1 MRAAQLA
8 GNASHTAARVA
19 AGLRPQWHRLGNAS
33 ARSVA
38 SATGL
43 ARGLW
48 RGALRWCER
57 HELRPRLV
65 GLLTSGQA
73 AGGWVARGALGSLR
87 RLLLLARNGANGGGG
102 ASGGGGG
109 GGGGASGA
117 SGGSSSEPR
126 RRGAR
131 PTGSPS
137 GDSGEQAAQLAQYE
151 RVVRTHDHYAV
162 LELSPRCDTR
172 QIKAAFRRL
181 ARLLHPDKLG
191 AVRSQLKQPEAA
203 FQRLQEAHEV
213 LSDDGKRA
221 TYDLQRQGVYVDG
234 NNHAAAGGGRRG
246 ASPYGHSG
254 RASPGAG
261 YAGHAGHA
269 GHAGYA
275 GYAGY
280 GYDGGRHY
288 HQQQSQQ
295 HQQQRY
301 DPFASMRF
309 DFEQATRGRR
319 GAGQYRSQSFW

>member
-19 AGLRPQWHRLGNAS
+19 AGLRPQWQRLENAS
-33 ARSVA
+33 TRGVA

-43 ARGLW
+43 AHGLW

-87 RLLLLARNGANGGGG
+87 RLLLLARSSGGVGR
-102 ASGGGGG
+102 AGGGGG
-109 GGGGASGA
+109 
-117 SGGSSSEPR
+117 SSSASSASSSTPTR
-126 RRGAR
+126 RRAGAR
-131 PTGSPS
+131 PAGGTPS
-137 GDSGEQAAQLAQYE
+137 GDGGGEQAAQLAQYD
-151 RVVRTHDHYAV
+151 RVLRADDHYAV
-162 LELSPRCDTR
+162 LELSPRCDVR
-172 QIKAAFRRL
+172 EVKGAFRRL

-191 AVRSQLKQPEAA
+191 AVRAQLRKQPEAA
-203 FQRLQEAHEV
+203 FQKLQEAHEV
-213 LSDDGKRA
+213 LTDDRKRA
-221 TYDLQRQGVYVDG
+221 TYDLQRQGVYVNG
-234 NNHAAAGGGRRG
+234 NNHAGGGGGGGRG

-261 YAGHAGHA
+261 YAG
-269 GHAGYA
+269 Y
-275 GYAGY
+275 GY
-280 GYDGGRHY
+280 GGGGGGRQQY
-288 HQQQSQQ
+288 HQHQHQSQQ
-295 HQQQRY
+295 QQQQRY

-309 DFEQATRGRR
+309 DFEQATGGRR